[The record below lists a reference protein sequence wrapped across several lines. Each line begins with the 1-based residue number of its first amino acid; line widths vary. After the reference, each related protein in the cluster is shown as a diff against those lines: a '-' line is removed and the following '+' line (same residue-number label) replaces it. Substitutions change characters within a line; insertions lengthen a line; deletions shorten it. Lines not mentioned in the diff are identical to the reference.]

1 MPCFHNKPVQINVRL
16 CVVTHRIEL
25 SVCQL
30 TDKFRPAVTITLPT
44 RISEQSSTLID
55 NIYTNNIDER
65 ESSGILLNQISDHQM
80 IFTLIENFSYVTQA
94 PKFVEIQTND
104 PESIQTFVNE
114 LDELNI
120 YNHLQTEIDS
130 SPDVNYHTILE
141 LLSTVKDKHL
151 PKKMVKFNR
160 KKHKK
165 AKWMT
170 NGILKSINT
179 KDKLYNK
186 LVKMDVDGN
195 AQYTTLK
202 KEFNIFKNT
211 LRIMKQNV
219 YIT

>member
-1 MPCFHNKPVQINVRL
+1 MKATKHSCYVCDDYNIDLLKVKTNNHYCEYFDE
-16 CVVTHRIEL
+16 VVSQGFIPR
-25 SVCQL
+25 
-30 TDKFRPAVTITLPT
+30 ITLPT

-65 ESSGILLNQISDHQM
+65 ESSGILLNQISDHRM

-104 PESIQTFVNE
+104 PESIQNFVNE

-120 YNHLQTEIDS
+120 YNHLQTAIDS

-165 AKWMT
+165 AK
-170 NGILKSINT
+170 
-179 KDKLYNK
+179 
-186 LVKMDVDGN
+186 
-195 AQYTTLK
+195 
-202 KEFNIFKNT
+202 
-211 LRIMKQNV
+211 
-219 YIT
+219 